1 MTRTKSFGQPTGRLA
16 QLIVETAIPEP
27 YEVTDKITVDPP
39 TKARSQALTDALTA
53 MGITNSLMQQAL
65 RIGGPARPDYPAM
78 PQPPQ
83 GETTP
88 ETLEAYQSAISAHEG
103 LMVEWE
109 TLHSKWEADVEK
121 LESTMSELAEQM
133 TKHGD
138 DYSKALFGPAHDD
151 VMAYFADQPVELWNA
166 FVEDIKDQFGLSPKP
181 SQVPDDGKCASCGH
195 VTDEE
200 QAGKAPESS
209 TS

>member
-1 MTRTKSFGQPTGRLA
+1 MPAKTQSFGQPAGRLA
-16 QLIVETAIPEP
+16 LLIAETKMPEP
-27 YEVTDKITVDPP
+27 YVVTDTITVQPP

-53 MGITNSLMQQAL
+53 MAITNSLMQQAL
-65 RIGGPARPDYPAM
+65 KFGGPARPDYPVM
-78 PQPPQ
+78 PQPPE

-88 ETLEAYQSAISAHEG
+88 ETLEAYQAAIDAHEA
-103 LMVEWE
+103 LVAEWE
-109 TLHSKWEADVEK
+109 ELQRGWEGQVEK
-121 LESTMSELAEQM
+121 LDSAMNDLSAQM
-133 TKHGD
+133 AKHSD
-138 DYSKALFGPAHDD
+138 DYTRALFGAAHDD

-195 VTDEE
+195 VADEE

-209 TS
+209 T